1 MGLDLTSRAAQGLL
15 AFGFANP
22 WLLGGLALGA
32 IPIVIHL
39 LSRRAYRETDWAAM
53 RFLLEAARKNSRRMR
68 LEQLILLAVR
78 TLILL
83 LAALAFAEPLV
94 EAVSPQAR
102 PRTLLHRVIVIDAS
116 FSMGAKTDAGTRFD
130 RAKSV
135 ARQIVPDSQPGDAV
149 SILRIAGPTSPSVV
163 REPAFDPEIVQP
175 EIDRLQVTD
184 EP

>member
-1 MGLDLTSRAAQGLL
+1 MTAPALRALSANGLL

-22 WLLGGLALGA
+22 WLLCGLALGA
-32 IPIVIHL
+32 IPIVIDL

-53 RFLLEAARKNSRRMR
+53 RFPARGGPQNLRRMR

-83 LAALAFAEPLV
+83 LAALAFVQPLV

-116 FSMGAKTDAGTRFD
+116 FSMGQRRTRAHGSTVRKASRADRGRLAGRRRDQRAENRQPHSARRDSRAGLRSGD
-130 RAKSV
+130 RA
-135 ARQIVPDSQPGDAV
+135 
-149 SILRIAGPTSPSVV
+149 T
-163 REPAFDPEIVQP
+163 
-175 EIDRLQVTD
+175 
-184 EP
+184 